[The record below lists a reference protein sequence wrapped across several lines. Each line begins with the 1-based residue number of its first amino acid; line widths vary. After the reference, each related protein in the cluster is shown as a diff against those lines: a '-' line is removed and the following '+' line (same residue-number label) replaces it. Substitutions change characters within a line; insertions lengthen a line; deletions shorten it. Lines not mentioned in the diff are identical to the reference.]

1 MQELQRLAER
11 RAWAS
16 ILGGAQGIRVG
27 ADTEVAQP
35 AESTEQERLAAV
47 QIKMAKRPS
56 PVLRVGLLP

>member
-11 RAWAS
+11 RVWAS
-16 ILGGAQGIRVG
+16 ILVGAQGIRVG